1 MEAMV
6 QRAPHVVSPRFDDLG
21 FDGKP
26 RRLGIYGGTFDP
38 IHVGHVIAAYAAHRS
53 FDLDAVLFV
62 PAGMPSFK
70 QDTVVASPRQRFEMC
85 DLAAHEYRYPYFDV
99 SDIETRREGV
109 TYTIDTLRALRAH
122 YPENVEL
129 VFILGADALLS
140 LLKWR
145 SIDDLKSMAQFVTLS
160 RPGYEIEP
168 SLRDEFQ
175 RLGLS
180 IAEMGDMVVEVSSS
194 EVRERLAKGQ
204 SVEGYVP
211 RVVLDYIEEH
221 GLYRSVEDGGSDER

>member
-1 MEAMV
+1 M
-6 QRAPHVVSPRFDDLG
+6 
-21 FDGKP
+21 
-26 RRLGIYGGTFDP
+26 
-38 IHVGHVIAAYAAHRS
+38 RS
-53 FDLDAVLFV
+53 
-62 PAGMPSFK
+62 
-70 QDTVVASPRQRFEMC
+70 

-160 RPGYEIEP
+160 RPGYEVEP